1 MLEKMERTFLG
12 DISFF
17 SCLFYQFFLLSFL
30 QELGIKLI
38 QFLLY
43 MPMENLDYGV
53 LALILKT

>member
-1 MLEKMERTFLG
+1 MLEKMERTPIFRG
-12 DISFF
+12 
-17 SCLFYQFFLLSFL
+17 YQFFLLSFL